1 MLWSGD
7 RPGRVKGEVFVP
19 SYDRETIEQL
29 IDGKLP
35 FRQLHKILS
44 SFKDPGRF
52 DQYVSVLQ
60 NRVSYRDRILL
71 PYGLHLNI
79 VLNESGARVVKC
91 DCGHEFCEYTTNW
104 KLNALVY
111 VRDTEE
117 KLQEVYPRFMAS
129 DPKWMVLREF
139 YCPTCLTQLEV
150 EAVPPGY
157 PFVFD
162 FQPDI
167 DAFYEKWLKRPVP
180 AV

>member
-1 MLWSGD
+1 MTNYE
-7 RPGRVKGEVFVP
+7 RA
-19 SYDRETIEQL
+19 TIEQL

-35 FRQLHKILS
+35 FRQLYKMLS

-52 DQYVSVLQ
+52 DQYVAILQ
-60 NRVSYRDRILL
+60 ERVSYDDPIIM

-79 VLNESGARVVKC
+79 VLNKKGERVVKC

-104 KLNALVY
+104 KLHALVY

-117 KLQEVYPRFMAS
+117 KLMEVYPRFLAC
-129 DPKWMVLREF
+129 DPEWMILREF
-139 YCPTCLTQLEV
+139 YCPDCLIQLEV

-157 PFVFD
+157 PFLFD

-167 DAFYEKWLKRPVP
+167 DTFYEQWLKRPVP
-180 AV
+180 ALR